1 MFTRS
6 FRLLLTVLAFLLLQP
21 VKAQGPLPPS
31 SDTLYVSLADVEQL
45 FIQQNLPLLAQK
57 YSIEVSKAAIIQA
70 KLFEN
75 PELSIEQNIYNSN
88 TGRYFESGRNGQNV
102 VQLQQLIHLAGQRH
116 KRIRVEQFNSR
127 LTELE
132 YYDLVRT
139 LRLELRSS
147 YLDLHYQMQQYSIL
161 NEHAQSVKQLV
172 TAFDG
177 QYQKGNVALK
187 ELVRLKALLLALDN
201 QKLELANQI
210 NQNQSDLRLLTAA
223 PTTTYFF
230 PTIDEETIDSAK
242 AGLLTFE
249 QALQLAQENRSD
261 LKAASTDIL
270 RQEAVVKYE
279 KAQAIPDVS
288 LGGIY
293 DRNGSI
299 MYNYT
304 GITLQMSLPLWNRNQ
319 GNIKM
324 AKSELERSRTLH
336 AQQQLQVE
344 NEVMQALQTLREA
357 EQLYSRSDQNLSSD
371 FKRLINGVTE
381 NFAKRNISLIEFI
394 DYYETYTETM
404 TQLLQLRNSRIR
416 AIEELNYTLGFPL
429 ITY

>member
-1 MFTRS
+1 MLTRIFHLILS
-6 FRLLLTVLAFLLLQP
+6 LLAFLLLQQA
-21 VKAQGPLPPS
+21 KAEAPIPAA
-31 SDTLYVSLADVEQL
+31 SDTMRVELADVEQL
-45 FIQQNLPLLAQK
+45 FLQQNLPLLAQK
-57 YSIEVSKAAIIQA
+57 YNIEASKAAIIQA

-75 PELSIEQNIYNSN
+75 PELSLEQNIYNSN
-88 TGRYFESGRNGQNV
+88 TGRYFETGRQGQNV
-102 VQLQQLIHLAGQRH
+102 VQLQQLFHLAGQRN

-127 LTELE
+127 LTELD

-147 YLDLHYQMQQYSIL
+147 YLDLHYQLQQYRIL
-161 NEHAQSVKQLV
+161 NEHALSVQQLV
-172 TAFDG
+172 TAFDA

-187 ELVRLKALLLALDN
+187 ELIRLKALLLALDN
-201 QKLELANQI
+201 QKLELVNEI

-223 PTTTYFF
+223 PTNTFF
-230 PTIDEETIDSAK
+230 LPTIDEATLEAAK
-242 AGLLTFE
+242 TSLLTFDE
-249 QALQLAQENRSD
+249 ALQLAQENRSD
-261 LKAASTDIL
+261 LQAANTSIL

-279 KAQAIPDVS
+279 KAQAVPDVS

-293 DRNGSI
+293 DRAGSI

-304 GITLQMSLPLWNRNQ
+304 GVTLQMALPLWNRNQ
-319 GNIKM
+319 GNIKI
-324 AKSELERSRTLH
+324 AKSELERSKTLLT
-336 AQQQLQVE
+336 QQQLQVE

-357 EQLYSRSDQNLSSD
+357 EQVYSRSDQNLSGD

-416 AIEELNYTLGFPL
+416 AIEELNYTVGFPL

>member
-6 FRLLLTVLAFLLLQP
+6 FHLFLLLLAFLLIQQA
-21 VKAQGPLPPS
+21 KAQAPLPNP
-31 SDTLYVSLADVEQL
+31 SDTLRVSLTDMEQRFL
-45 FIQQNLPLLAQK
+45 QQNLPLLAQK
-57 YSIEVSKAAIIQA
+57 YSIEASKAAIIQA

-75 PELSIEQNIYNSN
+75 PELSVEQNIYNSN
-88 TGRYFESGRNGQNV
+88 TGRYFETGRNGQNV
-102 VQLQQLIHLAGQRH
+102 VQLQQLIHMAGQRN
-116 KRIRVEQFNSR
+116 KRIRVEQLNSQ

-147 YLDLHYQMQQYSIL
+147 YLDLHYQLQQYHIL
-161 NEHAQSVKQLV
+161 NEHAQSVQELV

-177 QYQKGNVALK
+177 QYKKGNVALK
-187 ELVRLKALLLALDN
+187 EMIRLKALLLALDN
-201 QKLELANQI
+201 QKLELITQI
-210 NQNQSDLRLLTAA
+210 NQNQSDLRLLTSA
-223 PTTTYFF
+223 PTNTFF
-230 PTIDEETIDSAK
+230 LPTIDETTIEGVK
-242 AGLLTFE
+242 TGLLTFD
-249 QALQLAQENRSD
+249 QALQVAQENRSD
-261 LKAASTDIL
+261 LQAASTGIL

-279 KAQAIPDVS
+279 KALAIPDIS

-299 MYNYT
+299 MNNYT
-304 GITLQMSLPLWNRNQ
+304 GITLQMPLPLWNRNQ
-319 GNIKM
+319 GNIKI
-324 AKSELERSRTLH
+324 AKSELERSRTLY

-344 NEVMQALQTLREA
+344 NEVMQALQALREA
-357 EQLYSRSDQNLSSD
+357 EQLYNKSEQNLSSD
-371 FKRLINGVTE
+371 FKRLISGVTE

-416 AIEELNYTLGFPL
+416 AIEELNYTVGFPL

>member
-1 MFTRS
+1 MFNRI
-6 FRLLLTVLAFLLLQP
+6 FHLLLSLAAFLLLQQ
-21 VKAQGPLPPS
+21 ARALSPLPAT
-31 SDTLYVSLADVEQL
+31 SDTLRVDLADVEQL
-45 FIQQNLPLLAQK
+45 FMQQNLPLLAQK
-57 YSIEVSKAAIIQA
+57 YNIEASRAAIVKA

-75 PELSIEQNIYNSN
+75 PELSVEQNIYNSN
-88 TGRYFESGRNGQNV
+88 TRRYFETRRNGQNV
-102 VQLQQLIHLAGQRH
+102 VQLQQLFHLAGQRN

-127 LTELE
+127 LTEHE

-147 YLDLHYQMQQYSIL
+147 YLDLHYQLQQYRLL
-161 NEHAQSVKQLV
+161 NEHALSVEKLV
-172 TAFDG
+172 NAFDG

-187 ELVRLKALLLALDN
+187 EVIRLKALLLALEN
-201 QKLELANQI
+201 QQLELVNQI
-210 NQNQSDLRLLTAA
+210 NQNQSDLRLLTAS
-223 PTTTYFF
+223 PTTAFF
-230 PTIDEETIDSAK
+230 LPVIDEASIEGANT
-242 AGLLTFE
+242 GMLTFD

-261 LKAASTDIL
+261 LQVASTSIL

-279 KAQAIPDVS
+279 KAQAVPDIS

-293 DRNGSI
+293 DRAGSI

-319 GNIKM
+319 GNIKI
-324 AKSELERSRTLH
+324 AKTELEKSKILLSQR
-336 AQQQLQVE
+336 QLQVE
-344 NEVMQALQTLREA
+344 NEVMQALQALREA
-357 EQLYSRSDQNLSSD
+357 EQLYSRTDPNLSTD
-371 FKRLINGVTE
+371 YKRLIGGVTE

-416 AIEELNYTLGFPL
+416 AIEELNYTVGFPL